1 MQQSQH
7 LWHHLAMFFRDE
19 LLSWSWR
26 RPLGM
31 PLAPVVGGGNMNPVD
46 FKQKITTN
54 VDHVIDRI
62 NGIAPQYVCEEVSLM
77 KICREY
83 HISSI
88 QIMSTAYMHAKETF
102 CGFYVWGNKIPNS
115 LLLQSNCIHDLNL
128 FNCL

>member
-1 MQQSQH
+1 
-7 LWHHLAMFFRDE
+7 MFFRDE

-54 VDHVIDRI
+54 VDHVIERI

-77 KICREY
+77 KICCEY
-83 HISSI
+83 FEH
-88 QIMSTAYMHAKETF
+88 
-102 CGFYVWGNKIPNS
+102 PNYEYS
-115 LLLQSNCIHDLNL
+115 LYARKRNFLWLLCMGEQNS
-128 FNCL
+128 